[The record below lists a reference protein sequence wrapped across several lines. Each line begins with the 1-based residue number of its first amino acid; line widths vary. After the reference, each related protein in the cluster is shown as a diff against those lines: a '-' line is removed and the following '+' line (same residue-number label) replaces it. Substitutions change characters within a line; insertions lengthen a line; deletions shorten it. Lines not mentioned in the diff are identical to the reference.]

1 MTWDAAA
8 RIFSLVRAGVWAAVL
23 PLSWYFG
30 WINSVAFV
38 ALCSIYANLAS
49 DYAAFRAD
57 SNREIERRFDRIEQ
71 LLSDLA
77 GTISSGDDT
86 RHP

>member
-1 MTWDAAA
+1 MNWDAAA

-23 PLSWYFG
+23 PLSYVLG
-30 WINSVAFV
+30 WIHSVAFV

-57 SNREIERRFDRIEQ
+57 SNRELLERLDRIET
-71 LLSDLA
+71 LLSELA
-77 GTISSGDDT
+77 DTIRQGDGT
-86 RHP
+86 RH